1 MSKKREA
8 LLTSAEQL
16 FYKNGFHS
24 IGIKRV
30 HEDAGVSLMTLYNH
44 FQSKEELILE
54 VLRKREERYFEL
66 LKTNSPTILS
76 IATAH
81 LDWLQ
86 SHQNGCLFLRA
97 KEEFPG
103 KNHMIC
109 QYVIN
114 HKNHLISF
122 IEGCGYSA
130 KDSFRLALL
139 LEGATAMSEIH
150 DTNQVRE
157 ETLRMI
163 GSIFQQ

>member
-8 LLTSAEQL
+8 LLTSAERL
-16 FYKNGFHS
+16 FYENGFHS

-30 HEDAGVSLMTLYNH
+30 HEEADVSLMTLYNH

-54 VLRKREERYFEL
+54 VLKKREERYFEL
-66 LKTNSPTILS
+66 LETNSPTILS
-76 IATAH
+76 ISTAH

-97 KEEFPG
+97 KEEFPE
-103 KNHMIC
+103 KNHLIY

-122 IEGCGYSA
+122 VERCGHSA
-130 KDSFRLALL
+130 KESFRLALL

-150 DTNQVRE
+150 DTNEVRE
-157 ETLRMI
+157 ETL
-163 GSIFQQ
+163 SIIKTLF